1 MGIEPLEPLKKEDHV
16 SKMHGHLKTLKSF
29 ITTNLSITLK
39 IFRQEHS
46 RTKPVRYLC
55 RNLVGLG
62 RALIPWDCDL
72 MSLWHDMMPKFIQ
85 GLNSVMNVSRER
97 LKGENL
103 LRSGYYWSKLS
114 PRSHHRPIFLFY
126 S

>member
-85 GLNSVMNVSRER
+85 GLNSAMNVSRMRKSE
-97 LKGENL
+97 GENGMVGGGGL
-103 LRSGYYWSKLS
+103 CFYNLKLGKQTD
-114 PRSHHRPIFLFY
+114 LVKT
-126 S
+126 